1 MMHCESCCDYEILDS
16 TETSVEALLGRLSV
30 AVRERRLLFV
40 DVAWAGC
47 SGCANVD
54 LGGAIFSDR
63 VRLNSLEAKVAW
75 KDGSD
80 ITLPTHKEFKL
91 FIELM
96 RGHQQAFGGDK
107 TVESYPFPPW
117 DRPHFPQLCF
127 IDPRRIDVSS
137 LDALCRLNQGGTLF
151 NNNDDLNLTDSNVR
165 LAVYR
170 TFQQAAVLLQMLNE
184 HLFAVP
190 NDQFQ
195 EPEFF
200 ASFDCVVDQ
209 FRRQPADPESCFR
222 YDRPP
227 AQPRGEYAVP
237 PDAQQ
242 IT

>member
-1 MMHCESCCDYEILDS
+1 MQCKSCWDYEDRDPN
-16 TETSVEALLGRLSV
+16 ETTVEALLGRLSV

-54 LGGAIFSDR
+54 LGAAIFSDR
-63 VRLNSLEAKVAW
+63 VRLNSLEAKIAW

-80 ITLPTHKEFKL
+80 INLPTHKEFKL
-91 FIELM
+91 FTELM
-96 RGHQQAFGGDK
+96 KSHRQVLGGGA
-107 TVESYPFPPW
+107 VIESYPVPPW

-127 IDPRRIDVSS
+127 IDPRMIDVPS
-137 LDALCRLNQGGTLF
+137 LEALCKLNQSGQLF
-151 NNNDDLNLTDSNVR
+151 DCNDELNFADADVR

-170 TFQQAAVLLQMLNE
+170 TFQQGAVLLQMLNE

-195 EPEFF
+195 EIDFF

-209 FRRQPADPESCFR
+209 FRRQPSDPESCFR
-222 YDRPP
+222 YARSTDEPRGDHAIPAD
-227 AQPRGEYAVP
+227 AQPT
-237 PDAQQ
+237 
-242 IT
+242 I